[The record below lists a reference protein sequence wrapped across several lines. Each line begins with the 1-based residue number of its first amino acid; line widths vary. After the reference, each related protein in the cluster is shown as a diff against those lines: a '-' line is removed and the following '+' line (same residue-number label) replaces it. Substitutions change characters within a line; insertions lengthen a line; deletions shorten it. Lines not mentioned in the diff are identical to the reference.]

1 MTAALLAD
9 NKRLRIALANT
20 QIDLSAALHANA
32 SLLRRRA
39 VDQHQLDAVEH
50 QTWKRAS
57 DQINRTHRAIIKQ
70 AHGVLD
76 ELLTWLAARRSAPD
90 ATTIGMIEAQI
101 ALLRSRRLPKPTL
114 KEIP

>member
-9 NKRLRIALANT
+9 NKRLRLALANT
-20 QIDLSAALHANA
+20 QIDLSAALDANA

-39 VDQHQLDAVEH
+39 VDQHQLDAVDRAA
-50 QTWKRAS
+50 WKRANAQLARS
-57 DQINRTHRAIIKQ
+57 HRQIIKQ

-76 ELLTWLAARRSAPD
+76 ELLAWLATRRSAPD

-101 ALLRSRRLPKPTL
+101 ALLRSRRLPPPVLETT
-114 KEIP
+114 P